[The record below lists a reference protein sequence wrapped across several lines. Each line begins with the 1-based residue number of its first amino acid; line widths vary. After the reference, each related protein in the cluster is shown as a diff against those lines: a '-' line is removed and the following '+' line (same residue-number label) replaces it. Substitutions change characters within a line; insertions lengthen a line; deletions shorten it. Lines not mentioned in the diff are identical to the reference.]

1 MNLRSMRARVTAGF
15 VAAFAVLLIVT
26 GTTLLLVA
34 YYAEVGRVRTLLNAT
49 AHEVS
54 AEVESGAATARE
66 PQKMLALENTE
77 FREEGL
83 VMLIYDE
90 TGHLVGHS
98 SMNAP
103 TSEEQLD
110 WLTISI
116 HDGKRRIEIAYPRW
130 NARRELNRLGM
141 SLLAGAFIVL
151 LASAIGAWAL
161 VGRVLSPIDRLAE
174 TARTAPVETAQ
185 LQAPSEDV
193 EVERLV
199 GTLNGF
205 IARLRES
212 NRAKERFYAAASH
225 ELRTPLQGLAGFLEI
240 GLARPRERD
249 ELVEILREAQDQS
262 QRLVKLTSDLLALNQ
277 LENST
282 INHSTEQTEIDVA
295 DVVERALRPLEA
307 AREARHVVLNLELP
321 SGSEAEIT
329 APWSHVEMLV
339 RNLIENAHKYAPDGG
354 HIEVEWAR
362 GTLRV
367 WNTVGWNATDR
378 ERAEAK
384 GLNRLFEAFYRL
396 DASREGQVTGN
407 GLGLAICHAIC
418 ESNGWVIELRATHGK
433 EAGMEARVEFVSE
446 HEAALPGG
454 EGNDAG
460 EIDYFGKSGRGGS
473 EMGRA

>member
-1 MNLRSMRARVTAGF
+1 MRARVTAGF
-15 VAAFAVLLIVT
+15 VAAFALLLTVT
-26 GTTLLLVA
+26 GASLLLVSH
-34 YYAEVGRVRTLLNAT
+34 YAESGRIRTLLSAT
-49 AHEVS
+49 AYEIS

-66 PQKMLALENTE
+66 PQKLLELENKE

-90 TGHLVGHS
+90 KSHLIGHS
-98 SMNAP
+98 SMNVP
-103 TSEEQLD
+103 TLEEQQA
-110 WLTISI
+110 WLTTSLY
-116 HDGKRRIEIAYPRW
+116 DGKRRIEIAYPRW
-130 NARRELNRLGM
+130 NAQREFNRLGL
-141 SLLAGAFIVL
+141 SLLAGALIVL

-212 NRAKERFYAAASH
+212 NRSKDRFYAAASH

-277 LENST
+277 LENTTDKPS
-282 INHSTEQTEIDVA
+282 SEQNDIDVA

-307 AREARHVVLNLELP
+307 TREARHVTLELDLP
-321 SGSEAEIT
+321 NGSEAEIV

-354 HIEVEWAR
+354 NIEVKWLD

-384 GLNRLFEAFYRL
+384 GLSRLFEPFYRL

-418 ESNGWVIELRATHGK
+418 ESNGWIIELRATHGQ
-433 EAGMEARVEFVSE
+433 EAGMEARVEFAPNVE
-446 HEAALPGG
+446 GAVANG
-454 EGNDAG
+454 EGD
-460 EIDYFGKSGRGGS
+460 DLSFSR
-473 EMGRA
+473 